1 MRVDNEYHSNG
12 RIEGWKCVLNFL
24 FLSGKPLLM
33 VQSLKRALKVEPD
46 HPEIHS
52 CLIRLHRFLQKGELL
67 DESVSHPAVA
77 SVLKS
82 EAETLFRG
90 HLKAAEPLNQDF
102 LERNARSLPHLLQG
116 GYP

>member
-1 MRVDNEYHSNG
+1 
-12 RIEGWKCVLNFL
+12 
-24 FLSGKPLLM
+24 M

-52 CLIRLHRFLQKGELL
+52 CLVRLHRFLQKGELL

-90 HLKAAEPLNQDF
+90 HLKAAELLNQDF
-102 LERNARSLPHLLQG
+102 LEWNARSPLHLLQG
-116 GYP
+116 TISYYIVVFLIKENNKRSC